1 MKPTNEMD
9 DTITVHVPELVART
23 GQTNR
28 QTGCTL

>member
-1 MKPTNEMD
+1 
-9 DTITVHVPELVART
+9 VART